1 VRPAE
6 ASAFVA
12 LRHRNFRL
20 LWLGQLVSMSGTMMQ
35 GAAILWHISL
45 LAPPGWK
52 ALALGLVGLARIG
65 PILVFG
71 LWSGVVADA
80 VDRRRLMLAAQVVMM
95 LAATALA
102 LVTARGLANPAVVLL
117 AAGVGAAAG
126 AVDGPARQSLLPSLV
141 PREHLPNAIGLNSIL
156 FQTASVLGPALAGL
170 GLAATG
176 VASVYALNAL
186 SFLAVIGALLLMR
199 DLPPARRVERGA
211 ISLRALGEGVR
222 FVFGKPLIR
231 STMLLDGL
239 ATFFCS
245 ATALLP
251 LFAQD
256 VLQVGPR
263 GYGWLYAA
271 PSVGAVLTSVVMVRL
286 ADRIKRRGVVLLW
299 AVTVYGLATVLFG
312 LSRTFWPMFLAL
324 AAMGAADTVSAVLRN
339 VVRQLETPDR
349 LRGRMVGVSMLFF
362 MGGPQ
367 LGEFEAGLVAQWLG
381 AGVSVV
387 VGGAASLLTTAWIA
401 WRTPA
406 LRTYRRSA

>member
-1 VRPAE
+1 VPA
-6 ASAFVA
+6 ADTSAFVA

-20 LWLGQLVSMSGTMMQ
+20 LWLGQLVSMSGSMMQ

-80 VDRRRLMLAAQVVMM
+80 VDRRRLMLGAQIVMM
-95 LAATALA
+95 AVAVTLA
-102 LVTARGLANPAVVLL
+102 LVTISGLANPLVILLL
-117 AAGVGAAAG
+117 AGLGAAAG
-126 AVDGPARQSLLPSLV
+126 SVDAPARQSLLPTLV

-156 FQTASVLGPALAGL
+156 FQTASAVGPALAGL
-170 GLAATG
+170 ALATRG

-186 SFLAVIGALLLMR
+186 SFVAVIGALLLMR
-199 DLPPARRVERGA
+199 NLPPARVLGREA
-211 ISLRALGEGVR
+211 INVRALVEGLR
-222 FVFGKPLIR
+222 FVFGRPVIR
-231 STMLLDGL
+231 STMLLDGI

-256 VLQVGPR
+256 VLHVGPQ

-271 PSVGAVLTSVVMVRL
+271 PSIGAVLSSAVMVRL
-286 ADRIKRRGVVLLW
+286 VGGISRRGPVLIG
-299 AVTVYGLATVLFG
+299 AVTAYGVATVVFG
-312 LSRTFWPMFLAL
+312 LSRTFWMMFLAL
-324 AAMGAADTVSAVLRN
+324 AVTGAADTISGVLRN
-339 VVRQLETPDR
+339 VVRQMETPDR
-349 LRGRMVGVSMLFF
+349 LRGRMVGISMLFF

-367 LGEFEAGLVAQWLG
+367 LGEFESGVAAQVLG
-381 AGVSVV
+381 AGTAVV
-387 VGGAASLLTTAWIA
+387 LGGMASLVSTGWIA
-401 WRTPA
+401 WRTPT
-406 LRTYRRSA
+406 LRAYRRG

>member
-1 VRPAE
+1 VSPADP
-6 ASAFVA
+6 SAFVA

-20 LWLGQLVSMSGTMMQ
+20 LWLGQLVSMSGSMMQ

-80 VDRRRLMLAAQVVMM
+80 VDRRRLMLGAQIVMM
-95 LAATALA
+95 LVATTLA
-102 LVTARGLANPAVVLL
+102 LVTIFGLASPLVILL
-117 AAGVGAAAG
+117 VAGLGAAAG
-126 AVDGPARQSLLPSLV
+126 SVDAPARQSLLPTLV

-156 FQTASVLGPALAGL
+156 FQTASAVGPAVAGL
-170 GLAATG
+170 ALATRG

-186 SFLAVIGALLLMR
+186 SFVAVIGALLLMR
-199 DLPPARRVERGA
+199 DLPPTRPLERDA
-211 ISLRALGEGVR
+211 ISVGALVEGLR
-222 FVFGKPLIR
+222 FVFGRPLIR

-256 VLQVGPR
+256 VLHVGPQ

-271 PSVGAVLTSVVMVRL
+271 PSIGAVLSSAVMVRL
-286 ADRIKRRGVVLLW
+286 VGGISRRGPILIG
-299 AVTVYGLATVLFG
+299 AVTAYGVATVVFG
-312 LSRTFWPMFLAL
+312 LSRTFWMMFLAL
-324 AAMGAADTVSAVLRN
+324 AVTGAADTISGVLRN
-339 VVRQLETPDR
+339 VVRQMETPDR
-349 LRGRMVGVSMLFF
+349 LRGRMVGISMLFF

-367 LGEFEAGLVAQWLG
+367 LGEFESGVAAQVLG
-381 AGVSVV
+381 AGTAVV
-387 VGGAASLLTTAWIA
+387 LGGMASLVSTGWIA
-401 WRTPA
+401 WRTPT
-406 LRTYRRSA
+406 LRAYRRG